1 MLFETQLQGIE
12 EDLDT
17 FCRSG
22 ADDALKDLDFVDLNV
37 VLHRAEGEEL
47 DATSGAIGVYDVPS
61 MGRLTYC
68 GLEGW
73 MHPVR
78 HIMQYNDLGHPL
90 CANLREGT
98 WAFDYIHSRLMR

>member
-22 ADDALKDLDFVDLNV
+22 ADDAFKDLDFVDLNV